1 MKSTNDK
8 RGDEKSYEES
18 KKRNADNTQGGNW
31 KKKIKKAMRSDKG
44 LKTIM
49 SILAS
54 DEKNHFGNFLHI
66 KFA

>member
-1 MKSTNDK
+1 MKSSNDK
-8 RGDEKSYEES
+8 RGDEESYEES

-31 KKKIKKAMRSDKG
+31 KKKFKKAMRSEKG
-44 LKTIM
+44 
-49 SILAS
+49 LAS